1 MEIDL
6 AEIREVLG
14 GDQSP
19 PAPWGAIEKTLVHNI
34 FHQEANRIAQWQLC
48 AVRR

>member
-1 MEIDL
+1 MEINL

-19 PAPWGAIEKTLVHNI
+19 PAPWGAIGGALVHNI
-34 FHQEANRIAQWQLC
+34 FHQEANRVA
-48 AVRR
+48 